1 LPNFNNKTTLVAM
14 DCLGLTLTSLPYSP
28 KPSVITIG
36 SFDGVHLG
44 HQSLLQ
50 QMNDFAHQNNYKS
63 VIVTFDPHPQEV
75 LQTNP
80 NFFLINSFEQKIALF
95 EKFGIDTVF
104 VIPFS
109 TEFAQKSAIEFFSTY
124 IFPKINV
131 KAIFM
136 GPNHHFGKQRE
147 GNADLLIRLCEEKN
161 IEVIM
166 AQEFKVDGLEVRSTL
181 IRQYLVQKDWENA
194 EKLMGHNEKIV
205 YSPLEINVK

>member
-1 LPNFNNKTTLVAM
+1 MNLVNSH
-14 DCLGLTLTSLPYSP
+14 TSQQLLE
-28 KPSVITIG
+28 PSVITIG

-63 VIVTFDPHPQEV
+63 VVVTFNPHPQEI

-104 VIPFS
+104 MIPFS
-109 TEFAQKSAIEFFSTY
+109 TEFAQKSATEFFLSY

-131 KAIFM
+131 KAIFI
-136 GPNHHFGKQRE
+136 GPNHHFGKKRE
-147 GNADLLIRLCEEKN
+147 GNTNILTRICEEKD
-161 IEVIM
+161 IALII
-166 AQEFKVDGLEVRSTL
+166 AQEFKIDALEVRSTL
-181 IRQYLVQKDWENA
+181 IRKYLKENDWQSA
-194 EKLMGHNEKIV
+194 EKLMGHNEKI
-205 YSPLEINVK
+205 YICRLVK